1 MPIKQHIDLFEE
13 FRAGIRSAFINAIL
27 TKCTAVEIDE
37 LERLIRD
44 GNIEGAVAILRLDNA
59 IIDDVIEEVR
69 IAYRKHGTLYVE
81 ELKPPPDIRRARSAA
96 FTFELLGNPRAEQ
109 WLIEESSN
117 LIVEVV
123 EQQRQMAR
131 SLIAE
136 NVVRANNPRDV
147 AIQLV
152 GRYNRNTRK
161 RHGGVIG
168 LTENQERWVS
178 NTEAELRRGDYNSY
192 LARKLRDKRYDS
204 TVRKH
209 RKAKTAIPT
218 KTIDKMVLAYQSR
231 ALRYRG
237 EVIGR
242 TESLRAMNVAHM
254 HALEGVIEKGGI
266 VNRQNAKREWNATL
280 GSPRTRDTHIAVH
293 GQVRGIDETWT
304 VGNSELRYPGDPQ
317 GEAKEVIQCRCV
329 TISRVDW
336 LAEAEF

>member
-1 MPIKQHIDLFEE
+1 MALKDHIDLFEE
-13 FRAGIRSAFINAIL
+13 YRAGIRSAFINAIL

-69 IAYRKHGTLYVE
+69 IAYRRHGALYVE
-81 ELKPPPDIRRARSAA
+81 ELRPPPDIRRARSAA

-109 WLIEESSN
+109 WIIEESSN

-136 NVVRANNPRDV
+136 NAVRANNPRDV
-147 AIQLV
+147 AVQLV

-161 RHGGVIG
+161 RHGGIIG
-168 LTENQERWVS
+168 LTDNQQRWVS
-178 NTEAELRRGDYNSY
+178 NAHAELVSGDYGSY
-192 LARKLRDKRYDS
+192 LTRKLRDKRYDR
-204 TVRKH
+204 TVL
-209 RKAKTAIPT
+209 KALRSKTRIPSE
-218 KTIDKMVLAYQSR
+218 KIEKMILAYRSR

-242 TESLRAMNVAHM
+242 TESLRAMNVSHM

-266 VNRQNAKREWNATL
+266 TQRKNAKREWYATL
-280 GSPRTRDTHIAVH
+280 GSPRTRDTHVAVH
-293 GQVRGIDETWT
+293 GQIRTLDETWT
-304 VGNSELRYPGDPQ
+304 VGNSELRFPGDPQ
-317 GEAKEVIQCRCV
+317 GESKETIQCRCV
-329 TISRVDW
+329 TVSRVDW
-336 LAEAEF
+336 IAEAEF